1 MLFCGCIFDISNK
14 QKTNNLK
21 LRAMNAFT
29 FTNNQIAAFGSKLN
43 IITSTA
49 NGYYL
54 ESVEGK
60 MITTQKTGGKVKF
73 YKSIEA
79 LKKSSNQ
86 YKRNKSFATILVEP
100 QGTDMANAAVTKL

>member
-60 MITTQKTGGKVKF
+60 MITTQKTGSKVKF
-73 YKSIEA
+73 YKSLEA
-79 LKKSSNQ
+79 LKSNSKQ
-86 YKRNKSFATILVEP
+86 YKRNESFVTILVEP
-100 QGTDMANAAVTKL
+100 KGTDLANAIVTKL

>member
-29 FTNNQIAAFGSKLN
+29 FTNNQKATFGNKLN
-43 IITSTA
+43 IITSTSK
-49 NGYYL
+49 GLFL
-54 ESVEGK
+54 ETINDK
-60 MITTQKTGGKVKF
+60 MITTELTGRKVKF

-79 LKKSSNQ
+79 LQSKSRQ
-86 YKRNKSFATILVEP
+86 YKRHESFVAILVEP
-100 QGTDMANAAVTKL
+100 KGTDMANAIVTKL

>member
-1 MLFCGCIFDISNK
+1 
-14 QKTNNLK
+14 
-21 LRAMNAFT
+21 MNAFT
-29 FTNNQIAAFGSKLN
+29 FTNNQIATFGNKLN

-49 NGYYL
+49 NGYYI

-60 MITTQKTGGKVKF
+60 MITTELSGRKVKF
-73 YKSIEA
+73 YKSLEA
-79 LKKSSNQ
+79 LKSKSKQ